1 MSSIR
6 TFKTFIAIAET
17 GSFTAAAQRVA
28 LTPAAVG
35 SQMKNLEEDLGRQL
49 FERVNRGA
57 VITAAG
63 TFLLPRARLIVSEYN
78 EMLAQR
84 AEGDQIAGSVVVGS
98 ITSALG
104 MLATT
109 VLKLKAAHPLLEIK
123 LVNGRRPELM
133 ARVASREI
141 DAAVFVESTQRPVE
155 NTEWL
160 PLYSE
165 PLMLVCSSQVATAR
179 SNPVALLRSQP
190 FIRFDH
196 GGATG
201 PKVEQI
207 LRRNAIKVRE
217 LVEMDSVAGII
228 ELVRQNA
235 GVAIVPVQR
244 GCGWEKDKS
253 LRVLPLPGR
262 RYERKIGMMR
272 GLQRAYITEVLRD
285 HILMQVR
292 STS

>member
-6 TFKTFIAIAET
+6 TFRTFIAIAET

-35 SQMKNLEEDLGRQL
+35 SQMKGLEEELGRQL

-63 TFLLPRARLIVSEYN
+63 TSLLPQARLIVAEYAQ
-78 EMLAQR
+78 MVAQR
-84 AEGDQIAGSVVVGS
+84 AENGQIAGSVVVGS

-104 MLATT
+104 MLAAT

-133 ARVASREI
+133 ARVMSREI
-141 DAAVFVESTQRPVE
+141 DAAVFVESSVRPVE

-165 PLMLVCSSQVATAR
+165 PLMLVCSSQIATAR
-179 SNPVALLRSQP
+179 ANPLQLLKTQP
-190 FIRFDH
+190 FIRFDQS
-196 GGATG
+196 GATG

-207 LRRNAIKVRE
+207 LRQSGIRVRE
-217 LVEMDSVAGII
+217 LVEMDSVASII

-235 GVAIVPVQR
+235 GIAIVPLQR

-253 LRVLPLPGR
+253 LRILSLPGR
-262 RYERKIGMMR
+262 KHERNIGMMR
-272 GLQRAYITEVLRD
+272 SLQRPYVTEVLRD

-292 STS
+292 SAS